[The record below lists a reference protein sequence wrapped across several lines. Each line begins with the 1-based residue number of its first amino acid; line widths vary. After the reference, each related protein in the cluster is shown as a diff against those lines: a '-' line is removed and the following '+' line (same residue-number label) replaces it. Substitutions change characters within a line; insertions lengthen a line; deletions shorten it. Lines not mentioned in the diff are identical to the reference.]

1 MMIRAL
7 ICCLL
12 TLAVVISVCM
22 HTKPERDT
30 HLREVSASVIE
41 SLKVSP
47 PAGIVIPE
55 QLIARMENDSIVTT
69 MLDRMFVVED
79 YVAFTAGKIVVGG
92 NEYVLSIG
100 VLDNVFVLSQDDMAE
115 KIVYRL
121 REKKILD

>member
-22 HTKPERDT
+22 HAKPERDA

-69 MLDRMFVVED
+69 MLDRMFVVDD
-79 YVAFTAGKIVVGG
+79 YVAFTAGKIVVGE
-92 NEYVLSIG
+92 NEYMLSIG

>member
-1 MMIRAL
+1 
-7 ICCLL
+7 
-12 TLAVVISVCM
+12 M
-22 HTKPERDT
+22 HAKPERDA

-69 MLDRMFVVED
+69 MLDRMFVVDD
-79 YVAFTAGKIVVGG
+79 YVAFTAGKIVVGE
-92 NEYVLSIG
+92 NEYVLSLG

>member
-1 MMIRAL
+1 MMIRVL
-7 ICCLL
+7 LCCLL
-12 TLAVVISVCM
+12 TLAVVVSVCM
-22 HTKPERDT
+22 HTKPERDI

-41 SLKVSP
+41 SLTVSP

-69 MLDRMFVVED
+69 MLDMMFVVED
-79 YVAFTAGKIVVGG
+79 YVAFTAGKIVVGE
-92 NEYVLSIG
+92 NEYVLSLG